1 MQEKFYALL
10 SEDHT
15 STIILLIIIF
25 IGVLLYLIRGYKKT
39 LKSKELLLIEKEE
52 KIKSLRQYSYE
63 MELKRVEREHEVE
76 KEFLRLKH
84 LIKELEKKEKEGLKS
99 QVVTKLEEYQK
110 RRAQQL
116 KRVNLSL

>member
-25 IGVLLYLIRGYKKT
+25 IGVLLYLIRGYKKS

-76 KEFLRLKH
+76 KEFLRLNH

-99 QVVTKLEEYQK
+99 QVATKLEEYQK

>member
-15 STIILLIIIF
+15 STIILLIIIL
-25 IGVLLYLIRGYKKT
+25 IGVLLYLIRGYKKS
-39 LKSKELLLIEKEE
+39 LKSKELLLIEKDE